1 MPYIGKSPT
10 GSGVRQ
16 RFHFT
21 AAGGE
26 TSLSGADD
34 NSKTLKFT
42 DGEFLDVYLNGVL
55 LVQGTDYGVG
65 TTNTISSLA
74 ALSAGDIV
82 EIIVYDIF
90 NVAKINSEAVRARHY
105 FTASGGETSIGTSQ
119 IGGLSFAANADIDV
133 SINGV
138 TLVAGSDYN
147 TTTANTVGGLSAL
160 SAGNVVEIVIYEKFQ
175 LADTVSKA
183 SGGTFNGAVAFNG
196 GITNLIRIQTFT
208 SSGTYTRATGATKA
222 LVYVVGGGGGG
233 GAVDGQGTNTG
244 RAGSGGGGG
253 GTAIKLITSGLGATE
268 TVTIGAGG
276 AGGTGSD
283 DGAVGGTSSFGSHCS
298 ASGGSGGNGGSGL
311 GFSNAATQNSVA
323 GGIGTSGDIN
333 IRGGPSTMGISA
345 GTSANECVSGTGGNS
360 FFGGGAAGVQAD
372 NDGNDAD
379 GFGGGGSGG
388 STNHVSTNHA
398 GGAGG
403 AGIVVVYEYL

>member
-21 AAGGE
+21 ATGGE

-133 SINGV
+133 SLNGV
-138 TLVAGSDYN
+138 SLVAGSDYN

-160 SAGNVVEIVIYEKFQ
+160 TAGQVVEIVIYEKFQ

-183 SGGTFNGAVAFNG
+183 SGGTFNGPV
-196 GITNLIRIQTFT
+196 TFA
-208 SSGTYTRATGATKA
+208 GDVTGAVQEYFEVVLTTAQTGVTDDTLITVDLGGKGTVVHDTKSKFDTTNDA
-222 LVYVVGGGGGG
+222 YEFASSDGVYLISYSVAVRSDVATTSEIIEA
-233 GAVDGQGTNTG
+233 GAVVEFSADNFSSTITDENIEFGSATRHNSVSGG
-244 RAGSGGGGG
+244 EAGSTTLV
-253 GTAIKLITSGLGATE
+253 GTSIYKNTA
-268 TVTIGAGG
+268 AGRKIRLRVYG
-276 AGGTGSD
+276 NLTGSD
-283 DGAVGGTSSFGSHCS
+283 AHTFNIEDNIDDLMGGPTF
-298 ASGGSGGNGGSGL
+298 SGL
-311 GFSNAATQNSVA
+311 ET
-323 GGIGTSGDIN
+323 T
-333 IRGGPSTMGISA
+333 RCTRL
-345 GTSANECVSGTGGNS
+345 T
-360 FFGGGAAGVQAD
+360 
-372 NDGNDAD
+372 
-379 GFGGGGSGG
+379 
-388 STNHVSTNHA
+388 
-398 GGAGG
+398 
-403 AGIVVVYEYL
+403 VVRIA